1 MANECD
7 SIQNKYSGDGTRVL
21 FPFTFPYMSIDDI
34 ECFIYNED
42 FETWENQADKF
53 IFANATTVEFLTP
66 PPAPTTTGLANVWIT
81 RNTDIEKM
89 IATFYPG
96 SSIRAQDLNDDF
108 DQIRLKQQ
116 EIECEFERFEEEI
129 KDDVVL
135 KEELFD
141 RPDQESGKWS
151 GTGDQEYVATSGAIA
166 ARHDAYVQDTVPAKP
181 AYEQPGKG
189 WHNTGKMWD
198 SHWDPSADKW
208 VAYVN
213 TGPRGVQGPQ
223 GIQGPV
229 GPPGEGVQVIGSVPN
244 FSDLPTDLG
253 VDDLQFWYVETENIL
268 YFWNGS
274 RWDNAG
280 APGGTGPQGEA
291 ATIAVGTTST
301 GGAGT
306 AAQVTNS
313 GTSSEAVFDFIIP
326 RGDKG
331 DDGQPGV
338 DGAPGTDGAPGEKG
352 DDGLAATLNVGT
364 TTTGAPGSDAE
375 VINTGTPSAAVF
387 NFTIPRGD
395 KGDKGDAG
403 VGIQYKGVW
412 DQADTVP
419 SPVIAGDL
427 YAWVGASGV
436 TLDHTSWGAIDGS
449 TVDSGD
455 RLAYTSDLDWSIV
468 PAPDTQGVAEVSSS
482 APITVNN
489 SNPAHPIIG
498 FNSSGYVKTGNNVSV
513 LTNDAGYITAAD
525 IPSIPDVPVTSVNG
539 KTGAVVLNAA
549 DVGAA
554 PSSHVGGSGTS
565 QHPLAVAGGNA
576 GFMSGA
582 QVEKLSGIQTG
593 AQVNVGTNLARTR
606 TATEN
611 TITSST
617 GTNATLTAAT
627 GSDAGL
633 MTAADKNKLN
643 GIGSGATVTTVSAV
657 APCVSNGSTTTP
669 IISFNISLLQDLP

>member
-1 MANECD
+1 MANECE
-7 SIQNKYSGDGTRVL
+7 SVQIKYTGDGTTVL
-21 FPFTFPYMSIDDI
+21 YTFPFTYLSYQDI
-34 ECFIYNED
+34 VVFLYNEGT
-42 FETWENQADKF
+42 ETWENQQDKF

-66 PPAPTTTGLANVWIT
+66 PPAPTDPEIKNIWIT
-81 RNTDIEKM
+81 RNTNIEQM
-89 IATFYPG
+89 LVTFYPG

-108 DQIRLKQQ
+108 DQIRLKQE
-116 EIECEFERFEEEI
+116 EIGCQFKTFEEEI

-151 GTGDQEYVATSGAIA
+151 STGDQEYVATSGAIA

-280 APGGTGPQGEA
+280 APGGTGPQGDA
-291 ATIAVGTTST
+291 ATIAVGTTTT

-313 GTSSEAVFDFIIP
+313 GTSSEAVFDFVIP
-326 RGDKG
+326 KGDQGEPGADGTNGTNGDKG
-331 DDGQPGV
+331 D
-338 DGAPGTDGAPGEKG
+338 KG
-352 DDGLAATLNVGT
+352 DKGDTGTAATLNVGT
-364 TTTGAPGSDAE
+364 TTTSAPGSDAE

-387 NFTIPRGD
+387 NFTIPRGE
-395 KGDKGDAG
+395 KGEKGDAG

-554 PSSHVGGSGTS
+554 PSSHVGSGGSG
-565 QHPLAVAGGNA
+565 QHP
-576 GFMSGA
+576 
-582 QVEKLSGIQTG
+582 
-593 AQVNVGTNLARTR
+593 
-606 TATEN
+606 
-611 TITSST
+611 
-617 GTNATLTAAT
+617 
-627 GSDAGL
+627 
-633 MTAADKNKLN
+633 
-643 GIGSGATVTTVSAV
+643 
-657 APCVSNGSTTTP
+657 CW
-669 IISFNISLLQDLP
+669 